1 VKTEEAILSLLGS
14 DPSLTRMCAMLDY
27 IWDSMECNFQ
37 DSQKLAEYYSHPIW
51 TINGFF
57 TETHKDSVLNREAF
71 TKYIL
76 SKSPKRIADYGGGFA
91 ALSRMIAKASP
102 DIKIEIIEPYP
113 SPKGVELCSEYPNIS
128 YVDKMS
134 EKYDFIIAVDVL
146 EHLEKPFTLI
156 EELSNYI
163 EKEKGRL
170 FLANCFYP
178 VIKCH
183 HPATFHLANSFHV
196 LMGKMGFKR
205 LEKVLYA
212 EVFVKKRDK
221 IQYSRKIKRY
231 ELLSEIRF
239 EASNIIKNTKSV
251 LLKILGLLTLI
262 DLFSKPFCLM

>member
-1 VKTEEAILSLLGS
+1 VKTEEAILSLLGN
-14 DPSLTRMCAMLDY
+14 DPSLSRMWAMLDY
-27 IWDSMECNFQ
+27 IWDSMECNF
-37 DSQKLAEYYSHPIW
+37 DDKEKLAEYYSHPVW

-76 SKSPKRIADYGGGFA
+76 SKSPKRIADYGGGFG

-113 SPKGVELCSEYPNIS
+113 SAKGFELCSEYHNIS
-128 YVDKMS
+128 FVDKTTG
-134 EKYDFIIAVDVL
+134 KYDFIIALDVL
-146 EHLEKPFTLI
+146 EHLEKPFILI

-163 EKEKGRL
+163 EKEKGKL

-183 HPATFHLANSFHV
+183 HPATLHLANSFHI
-196 LMGKMGFKR
+196 LMEKMGFKR
-205 LEKVLYA
+205 IERVLYA
-212 EVFVKKRDK
+212 EVYVKKKDD

-239 EASNIIKNTKSV
+239 EANDIIKRIKS
-251 LLKILGLLTLI
+251 LLLQMKKIN
-262 DLFSKPFCLM
+262 

>member
-1 VKTEEAILSLLGS
+1 VKTEEAILTLLGS
-14 DPSLTRMCAMLDY
+14 DPSLTRMWAMLDY
-27 IWDSMECNFQ
+27 VWDSMECNFQ
-37 DSQKLAEYYSHPIW
+37 DNQKLAEYYSHPIW

-57 TETHKDSVLNREAF
+57 TETHKDSLLNREEF

-76 SKSPKRIADYGGGFA
+76 SKSPKRIADYGGGFG

-102 DIKIEIIEPYP
+102 DIEIEIIEPYP
-113 SPKGVELCSEYPNIS
+113 SPRGVELCSKYPNII

-134 EKYDFIIAVDVL
+134 EKYDFVMAVDVL
-146 EHLEKPFTLI
+146 EHIERPFILI

-163 EKEKGRL
+163 EKEKGIL

-183 HPATFHLANSFHV
+183 HPATFHLADSFPA

-205 LEKVLYA
+205 IEKVLYA
-212 EVFVKKRDK
+212 EVFVKNRDK
-221 IQYSRKIKRY
+221 IQYSRGIKRH

-239 EASNIIKNTKSV
+239 EVRNIIKTTKS
-251 LLKILGLLTLI
+251 LILKI
-262 DLFSKPFCLM
+262 KKY